1 LKKKVPIHQKKITT
15 KYQFIRLVT
24 GTDLSKRRI
33 PFMMIDSGNPGPV
46 VWMTACIHGDEISGT
61 VIIQELFKLLRRE
74 ICLGKLY
81 AFPIV
86 NPFGFEQKSRFI
98 PYSKEDLN
106 RLFPGNEK
114 GSLGE
119 RIAAIIF
126 KKIIQTNPT
135 LVLDLHNDWIRS
147 IPYTLIDRDYIA
159 NTNADIFSK
168 LNTYACTLEF
178 PVVLDTEKITGNLS
192 AILLNRGIPALTL
205 ELGASNFVSEENIK
219 MGVSAITRLLKHLGM
234 LKVDYAKNSAV
245 PTKSA
250 GEFLFYSQLPL
261 SSTSGIIRFYTEAGR
276 FVQSGQVIAKIYNA
290 FGKAREVLVAENDA
304 LVLGCSDTS
313 LAFPGFPVMAFGI
326 RKVKDKIV

>member
-1 LKKKVPIHQKKITT
+1 
-15 KYQFIRLVT
+15 
-24 GTDLSKRRI
+24 
-33 PFMMIDSGNPGPV
+33 MIDSGNPGPV

-61 VIIQELFKLLRRE
+61 VIIQELFKLLKRE
-74 ICLGKLY
+74 ICNGMLY
-81 AFPIV
+81 AFPIA
-86 NPFGFEQKSRFI
+86 NPFGFEQKSRYI

-106 RLFPGNEK
+106 RLFPGDEK

-126 KKIIQTNPT
+126 NTIIETNPT

-147 IPYTLIDRDYIA
+147 IPYTLIDRDYKAVNSPKIS
-159 NTNADIFSK
+159 SK
-168 LNTYACTLEF
+168 IETYASALEF

-192 AILLNRGIPALTL
+192 AMLLNKDIPALTL

-219 MGVSAITRLLKHLGM
+219 KGVSAITQLLKHLGM
-234 LKVDYAKNSAV
+234 LKVDHDQNLADLPVSK
-245 PTKSA
+245 K
-250 GEFLFYSQLPL
+250 EFLQYSQSPL
-261 SSTSGIIRFYTEAGR
+261 SSTSGIIRFYTEAGKY
-276 FVQSGQVIAKIYNA
+276 VQSGQVVAKVYNA

-326 RKVKDKIV
+326 RKVKNETV